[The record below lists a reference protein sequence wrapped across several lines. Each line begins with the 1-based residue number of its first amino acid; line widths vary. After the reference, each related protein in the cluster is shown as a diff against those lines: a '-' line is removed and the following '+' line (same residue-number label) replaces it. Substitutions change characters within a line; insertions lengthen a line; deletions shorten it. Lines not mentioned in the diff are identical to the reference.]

1 MLIYNFKGPCDVNEV
16 FFPSPNVDFPKG
28 VGGCFRVLPEAQVTY
43 EEVDRVCLDSSG
55 QGSRRYPFNKQDPEH
70 DLLMGLGNFG
80 FDKSKGVR

>member
-1 MLIYNFKGPCDVNEV
+1 MAPG
-16 FFPSPNVDFPKG
+16 
-28 VGGCFRVLPEAQVTY
+28 AQVAY

-55 QGSRRYPFNKQDPEH
+55 QGSKRYPFNKQDPEH

>member
-1 MLIYNFKGPCDVNEV
+1 MNEV

-28 VGGCFRVLPEAQVTY
+28 VGGCFRVAPGAQVAY

-55 QGSRRYPFNKQDPEH
+55 QGSKRYPFNKQDPEH